1 VRFRRVVLENF
12 KCYADADL
20 SLDPG
25 VTVVH
30 GVNGSGKSSLLE
42 ACFFALYGHRA
53 LDANLD
59 EVVTTGAE
67 EATVE
72 LWFAHGGNDYHIER
86 RVKLRG
92 GGATNDKCVLETPEG
107 PIEGVKDVRA
117 YVTDLLRMD
126 TDAFVNCAY
135 VRQGEVNKL
144 INADPST
151 RQDMID
157 DLLQLGTLEEY
168 RERASDARVGVK
180 RVRDGKREVL
190 ADVESQIE
198 KKEAKDLHE
207 RLNGLKSDLAEVTDE
222 IEDLERQRETAVE
235 TRDQAREIL
244 ENQEERREEI
254 AALADEIDDLEDE
267 IAAAEQ
273 EREQAAER
281 ISELTT
287 AAEEHRETAREAVRE
302 ALEAGDGDDGPEV
315 EVDVAPGD
323 PDPESLEAAVEELEA
338 RIEDVDDRIQERL
351 LEKQEHASDAE
362 TARERAEELAEE
374 AEAKREQADE
384 LEAELESA
392 RETVARQRERIDDL
406 DERADELEAG
416 FQDAPCDPDGAD
428 ALVEERR
435 EAVADAR
442 ERVTSLEG
450 DLQHARER
458 VAEAEELLAE
468 GKCPECGQPVGDSP
482 HVERVDEDRERV
494 AELEAEL
501 EAARET
507 VTERE
512 DALEA
517 AETLAERADELEQV
531 RGDRESAREL
541 LAERERGLEDDE
553 ERVADLR
560 ERAAELDEE
569 AETKREAAAA
579 AEEQADTAKAAIGQ
593 LNGEKATL
601 KQRRTRLEEA
611 SDALEEAD
619 EVENEAERLRERRE
633 SLASENELRRD
644 SLAEKRDRKAEL
656 EEEFD
661 EERVEHAEGELE
673 RAEQY
678 IEQVDPK
685 LEGLRERRDDLQ
697 GAIGATE
704 NEIEAL
710 EELRD
715 RRNALAETVEN
726 LDSLY
731 GEAEQ
736 LESMYA
742 DLRAELRQQNVEKLE
757 RLLNETFDLVYTN
770 DAYSHIELDGSYE
783 LTVFQKD
790 DEPLEPEQLSGGERA
805 LFNLSLRCAIYRL
818 LAEGIEGTAP
828 MPPLILDEPTV
839 FLDSG
844 HVSKLVDLVESMRDL
859 GVEQILVVSH
869 DEELVGA
876 ADDLV
881 RVEKDPTSNRSRV
894 ERTNAVEP
902 GALESR
908 VAEGDD

>member
-20 SLDPG
+20 TLDPG

-67 EATVE
+67 AARVE
-72 LWFAHGGNDYHIER
+72 LWFAHGGTDYHIER

-180 RVRDGKREVL
+180 RVRDGKRELL
-190 ADVESQIE
+190 AE
-198 KKEAKDLHE
+198 KEREIEAKEEKGLHE
-207 RLNGLKSDLAEVTDE
+207 QLNGLQSELSEVRNDIEEKERGLENARDTKAQAE
-222 IEDLERQRETAVE
+222 
-235 TRDQAREIL
+235 EIL
-244 ENQEERREEI
+244 ENHEARREEI
-254 AALADEIDDLEDE
+254 AELAAEIDDLESE
-267 IAAAEQ
+267 IAAGEG
-273 EREQAAER
+273 EREEAAER
-281 ISELTT
+281 IAELTT
-287 AAEEHRETAREAVRE
+287 AAEEHRETAREAVRAAVE
-302 ALEAGDGDDGPEV
+302 TGNGDDSPGV
-315 EVDVAPGD
+315 EVDVGPAD
-323 PDPESLEAAVEELEA
+323 PDSESLDAAVAALET
-338 RIEDVDDRIQERL
+338 RIEDVNDRIQERL
-351 LEKQEHASDAE
+351 LEKQEYASDAE
-362 TARERAEELAEE
+362 TARERAEELATE
-374 AEAKREQADE
+374 AEEKREEADE
-384 LEAELESA
+384 LAAELEAA
-392 RETVARQRERIDDL
+392 RETVAQQREQLAEL
-406 DERADELEAG
+406 DERIAELEAS
-416 FQDAPCDPDGAD
+416 FEDAPCDPDGAD
-428 ALVEERR
+428 ALVEQRR
-435 EAVADAR
+435 DALAEAR
-442 ERVTSLEG
+442 EQVTSLEG
-450 DLQHARER
+450 DLEHARER
-458 VAEAEELLAE
+458 VTEAEELLAE
-468 GKCPECGQPVGDSP
+468 GKCPECGQPVEDSP

-494 AELEAEL
+494 AELESEL
-501 EAARET
+501 ESARET

-517 AETLAERADELEQV
+517 AEALAERADELEQAQ
-531 RGDRESAREL
+531 GERESAREL
-541 LAERERGLEDDE
+541 LAEREQGLDDDE
-553 ERVADLR
+553 ERVDDLR
-560 ERAAELDEE
+560 EQAAELDEA
-569 AETKREAAAA
+569 AETKREAAEA
-579 AEEQADTAKAAIGQ
+579 AEEQAEAAKGAIGQ

-601 KQRRTRLEEA
+601 KQRRGLLDEA
-611 SDALEEAD
+611 ADALDGAD
-619 EVENEAERLRERRE
+619 EVETEIERLRERRE
-633 SLASENELRRD
+633 SLASENELRRE
-644 SLAEKRDRKAEL
+644 SLADKRDRKAEL
-656 EEEFD
+656 EAEFD
-661 EERVEHAEGELE
+661 EDRVEHAEGELE

-678 IEQVDPK
+678 IEQASGK
-685 LEGLRERRDDLQ
+685 LEALRERRDDLQ

-710 EELRD
+710 EDLRE
-715 RRNALAETVEN
+715 RRDDLAETVEN
-726 LDSLY
+726 LGSLY
-731 GEAEQ
+731 QEAER

-881 RVEKDPTSNRSRV
+881 RVAKDPTSNRSRV

-902 GALESR
+902 GALESEA
-908 VAEGDD
+908 VEGDD